1 VIYRYKFCKEPNPH
15 LSKIPGLTIWIFF
28 DRILRYKERKDMITL
43 NITPEQLEAIKIAFA
58 EISNSG
64 EWAEY
69 YNEEQ
74 VENVYSAADYFTNLN
89 PS

>member
-1 VIYRYKFCKEPNPH
+1 
-15 LSKIPGLTIWIFF
+15 
-28 DRILRYKERKDMITL
+28 MITL

-64 EWAEY
+64 EWAGY
-69 YNEEQ
+69 YSEEQ
-74 VENVYSAADYFTNLN
+74 IEHVYAAADYFTNLN

>member
-1 VIYRYKFCKEPNPH
+1 
-15 LSKIPGLTIWIFF
+15 
-28 DRILRYKERKDMITL
+28 MITL

-74 VENVYSAADYFTNLN
+74 VENVYAAADYFTNLN

>member
-1 VIYRYKFCKEPNPH
+1 MFQKGTNPH
-15 LSKIPGLTIWIFF
+15 LLKFPDSSGLEIFLKPH
-28 DRILRYKERKDMITL
+28 RIFGYKKRNKNMITL

-64 EWAEY
+64 DWAEY

-74 VENVYSAADYFTNLN
+74 VENVFSAADYFTKLN

>member
-1 VIYRYKFCKEPNPH
+1 
-15 LSKIPGLTIWIFF
+15 
-28 DRILRYKERKDMITL
+28 MITL

-58 EISNSG
+58 EIYNSA

-74 VENVYSAADYFTNLN
+74 IEHVYATADYFTKLN

>member
-1 VIYRYKFCKEPNPH
+1 
-15 LSKIPGLTIWIFF
+15 
-28 DRILRYKERKDMITL
+28 MITL

-64 EWAEY
+64 EWTEY

-74 VENVYSAADYFTNLN
+74 VENVYATADYFTKLN